1 MSARRYGLPGRE
13 GAEMATTQRSGGERT
28 VPRGTYYLARLDGG
42 WAPEEKP
49 AHGLYI
55 DGQPYLV
62 VTSARADWT
71 DRRIEG
77 SYRSRLEAVRAVRG
91 GAK

>member
-1 MSARRYGLPGRE
+1 MSGFSADTMSA
-13 GAEMATTQRSGGERT
+13 AARSGGERT